1 QPWPWSLRRTSL
13 ASRAHPLKKEGVHKT
28 RGGSSSGSTVPR
40 RMLGRQLRLL
50 REKAGVTVAQ
60 ACRTIEVSPQTM
72 WRLEGGQGV
81 KLKDIYV
88 KALCELY
95 RSDDDEIAALMGLVQ
110 ETKRTGWWHAYGDA
124 VPTYFDLYLG
134 LEEAAQRLTTY
145 HLTLLPGMLQTAAYR
160 RAVIWGAYPGMPT
173 VDVERRIEIAAQRQ
187 KRLQEPRDRFGMNM
201 FLGEAA
207 LRYGVG
213 GPAVIAEQLRHII
226 AVSRLPTATVRVVP
240 FGTEAVLP
248 LITGSFTLLE
258 FAPHANFT
266 EPPVLYVE
274 GYTGALYLDK
284 PGEIDQYRLALKAIR
299 AAALNEHET
308 RELVL
313 NIAKEFE

>member
-1 QPWPWSLRRTSL
+1 M
-13 ASRAHPLKKEGVHKT
+13 E
-28 RGGSSSGSTVPR
+28 SSGSTVPR
-40 RMLGRQLRLL
+40 RMLGRQLRQL

-95 RSDDDEIAALMGLVQ
+95 RSGDEEIIALMGLVQ

-134 LEEAAQRLTTY
+134 LEESAQKLTTY

-173 VDVERRIEIAAQRQ
+173 ADVERRIEIAAQRQ
-187 KRLQEPRDRFGMNM
+187 KRLQEPRNHFGMNA

-207 LRYGVG
+207 LRYRVG
-213 GPAVIAEQLRHII
+213 GSAIIAEQLRHIV
-226 AVSRLPTATVRVVP
+226 AVSRMPTATVRIVP
-240 FGTEAVLP
+240 LGIETISP

-258 FAPHANFT
+258 FAPHTHFT
-266 EPPVLYVE
+266 EPPVVYVE

-284 PGEIDQYRLALKAIR
+284 PGEIDQYKLALKAIR
-299 AAALNEHET
+299 GAALSEQET

-313 NIAKEFE
+313 NIVEEFE